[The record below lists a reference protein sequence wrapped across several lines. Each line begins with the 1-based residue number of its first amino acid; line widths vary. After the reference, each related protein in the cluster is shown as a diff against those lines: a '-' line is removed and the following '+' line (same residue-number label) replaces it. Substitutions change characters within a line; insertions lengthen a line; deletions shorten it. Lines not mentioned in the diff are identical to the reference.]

1 MKKIFL
7 VPSVLWIPIKTRNI
21 WIIYLDVCRFQFL
34 SWDLAHC
41 IYALACSVFGGR
53 LALGWERSFETP
65 DTWGAGALALPHGS
79 THCAHRPGGS
89 TTQAPSAALP
99 HPTGFS
105 RRLQSGFLC
114 SSGCVHLMFRA
125 VPENVT
131 YHVRQSTTSLLL
143 WTILYLWMFSQMS
156 HFSKTSVTALSLN
169 VATKSACLSPRRA
182 ALRTAVPQFPFWFP
196 VWDV

>member
-7 VPSVLWIPIKTRNI
+7 LPSVLWIPIKTRNI

-41 IYALACSVFGGR
+41 IHALACSVFGGR

-65 DTWGAGALALPHGS
+65 DTWGAGTLALPHGS

-105 RRLQSGFLC
+105 RRLQSDSFAVQDVCISCFVLCPSHVLCCARKRDLPCKTVNYKLIAVNNTVSVDVLSNELFL
-114 SSGCVHLMFRA
+114 
-125 VPENVT
+125 
-131 YHVRQSTTSLLL
+131 
-143 WTILYLWMFSQMS
+143 
-156 HFSKTSVTALSLN
+156 
-169 VATKSACLSPRRA
+169 
-182 ALRTAVPQFPFWFP
+182 
-196 VWDV
+196 